1 MKNAERRNA
10 KIEMETF
17 GGCLADPDSLIYNF
31 DLRLASKLS
40 ESLEAP
46 PPTDEDAIEFDE
58 LNWWNAKKW
67 FIAEDIL
74 LNKVSWCSLSVI
86 YPRLSIKL

>member
-1 MKNAERRNA
+1 MENAERRNA

-46 PPTDEDAIEFDE
+46 PPTDEYAIEFDE
-58 LNWWNAKKW
+58 C
-67 FIAEDIL
+67 EDMVYYRRGYSP
-74 LNKVSWCSLSVI
+74 K
-86 YPRLSIKL
+86 